1 LRRSKVLITT
11 LAIALLTQTSAD
23 AALFNFSFKDKE
35 MSVESQKGKQG
46 DERAINEVDESTPT
60 FNLFSF
66 GPGKKQAIKNA
77 QQAEE
82 ALESDEARAKN
93 APVVEEVSPDASVET
108 AEKMKQSGFR
118 NIFKRDK
125 NKKQEQ
131 QIQQIQQPNLEE
143 DIQEVDDTSSA
154 QPAVEKTKKKNSLK
168 FWKKQQAPKD
178 DGYNDIIPQSSPYII
193 PDETEDKNIT
203 PAVSTPQNTP
213 VSKNT
218 VLVKDIQISGNSLVK
233 TEDILN
239 AMSTKK
245 GMPYDKEQ
253 VKVNLREIYNM
264 GYFTSKIKAVPTV
277 TQSGVILNIQVEEN
291 LPITSFIVTGNE
303 VVSTKEIQNILEPQ
317 VGMPQN
323 IVNINKA
330 INDIEAYYA
339 QQGYILARVMNIYD
353 KPDGSIFV
361 EINEGMIDEIK
372 YSGNTK
378 TKDYVIANN
387 LSVTPNTV
395 YNDTLMQRDIVRLYN
410 TQAFGNVK
418 RSLAPSE
425 KDPTKYCLTVE
436 VEEKRTGSISIG
448 GGLDLTTG
456 LFGTIGYADKNFLG
470 RGQQTS
476 VSFSTGTGAMMG
488 GDDVLNKADFQAEA
502 KFIEPRLL
510 GSMTS
515 MEVAAFGTSWASF
528 QVPLATEQRY
538 GMNLN
543 FTRPLKKFPHMAAG
557 IGFGAEYDKVKEG
570 DEAKARALFK
580 SAGED
585 FSKRAGQL
593 DSGLFLSVSPNITFD
608 NRDNSMMPRSGT
620 FAMAKLKGAAGVVHS
635 HDMYLAASGTLKQ
648 YFPIAKKSTL
658 VASARA
664 GGKLVGEMPEF
675 ASYRLGGAR
684 AVRGFKEGHVGRG
697 YGYVSGSLE
706 YRTPIPLLD
715 RITSN
720 QFINNTR
727 FAAFVDAGQI
737 ISPSLTQNLYKWPGY
752 AVSAG
757 VGLRFLVPGLG
768 PLSID
773 YGIPLTNPGE
783 GNSKA
788 GQFTFF
794 FGEAY

>member
-1 LRRSKVLITT
+1 MKANKVLIS
-11 LAIALLTQTSAD
+11 AIAISVLAQGSAS
-23 AALFNFSFKDKE
+23 AALLNINMPWNKYKNKNSIESIKEETTKEQKKIENTETPVFQIFNFGEGSNKDKVRKMKKDADGNFVEETDEDLLLEQQETSEEPTEAE
-35 MSVESQKGKQG
+35 MMETSETETTEDDTQSSTESEGEYQDILPVNTQEGEAPSTTEETTEQ
-46 DERAINEVDESTPT
+46 EVQT
-60 FNLFSF
+60 
-66 GPGKKQAIKNA
+66 
-77 QQAEE
+77 EE
-82 ALESDEARAKN
+82 A
-93 APVVEEVSPDASVET
+93 
-108 AEKMKQSGFR
+108 
-118 NIFKRDK
+118 
-125 NKKQEQ
+125 
-131 QIQQIQQPNLEE
+131 
-143 DIQEVDDTSSA
+143 
-154 QPAVEKTKKKNSLK
+154 PAVFT
-168 FWKKQQAPKD
+168 QQEAQAQTQQQN
-178 DGYNDIIPQSSPYII
+178 YIP
-193 PDETEDKNIT
+193 
-203 PAVSTPQNTP
+203 
-213 VSKNT
+213 
-218 VLVKDIQISGNSLVK
+218 VKDIQISGNSLVK

-239 AMSTKK
+239 AMSTKP
-245 GMPYDKEQ
+245 GMPYSKEQ

-277 TQSGVILNIQVEEN
+277 TETGVILQIQVEEN
-291 LPITSFIVTGNE
+291 LPITEFIVTGNE
-303 VVSTKEIQNILEPQ
+303 VVSTKEIQRILESQ

-323 IVNINKA
+323 IVTINKA
-330 INDIEAYYA
+330 INDIEGYYA
-339 QQGYILARVMNIYD
+339 KQGYILARVMNIYD

-395 YNDTLMQRDIVRLYN
+395 YNDNLMQRDIVRLYN

-425 KDPTKYCLTVE
+425 KDPSKYCLTVE

-456 LFGTIGYADKNFLG
+456 LFGTLGYSDKNFLG

-476 VSFSTGTGAMMG
+476 ISFSTGTGAMMG
-488 GDDVLNKADFQAEA
+488 GDDVLDKADFQAEA

-515 MEVAAFGTSWASF
+515 MDITAFGTSWASF

-538 GMNLN
+538 GANIS
-543 FTRPLKKFPHMAAG
+543 FHRPLKKFPHMAAG
-557 IGFGAEYDKVKEG
+557 ITFGAEYDKVKEG
-570 DEAKARALFK
+570 DAAHAENLFK
-580 SAGED
+580 SAGVD
-585 FSKRAGQL
+585 FARRAEQI

-608 NRDNSMMPRSGT
+608 NRDNVMMPRSGM
-620 FAMAKLKGAAGVVHS
+620 FVMANLKGAASVVNNN
-635 HDMYLAASGTLKQ
+635 DMYLAATGTMKK

-664 GGKLVGEMPEF
+664 GGKLVGDMPEF

-684 AVRGFKEGHVGRG
+684 AVRGFKEGRVGRG

-706 YRTPIPLLD
+706 YRTPIPFVD

-737 ISPSLTQNLYKWPGY
+737 ISPSLTQDLYRWPGY

-757 VGLRFLVPGLG
+757 IGLRFLVPGLG

-773 YGIPLTNPGE
+773 YGVPITNPGP
-783 GNSKA
+783 GNPNG

>member
-1 LRRSKVLITT
+1 MKANKVLIS
-11 LAIALLTQTSAD
+11 AIAISVLAQGSAS
-23 AALFNFSFKDKE
+23 AALLNINMPWNKYKNKNSIESIKEETTKEQKKIENTETPVFQIFNFGEGSNKDKVRKMKKDADGNFVEETDEDLLLEQQETSEEPTEAE
-35 MSVESQKGKQG
+35 MMETSETETTEDDTQSSTESEGEYQDILPVNTQEGEAPATTEETTEQEVQTEEAPAVFTQQESQ
-46 DERAINEVDESTPT
+46 
-60 FNLFSF
+60 
-66 GPGKKQAIKNA
+66 A
-77 QQAEE
+77 Q
-82 ALESDEARAKN
+82 
-93 APVVEEVSPDASVET
+93 T
-108 AEKMKQSGFR
+108 
-118 NIFKRDK
+118 
-125 NKKQEQ
+125 Q
-131 QIQQIQQPNLEE
+131 QQN
-143 DIQEVDDTSSA
+143 
-154 QPAVEKTKKKNSLK
+154 
-168 FWKKQQAPKD
+168 
-178 DGYNDIIPQSSPYII
+178 YIP
-193 PDETEDKNIT
+193 
-203 PAVSTPQNTP
+203 
-213 VSKNT
+213 
-218 VLVKDIQISGNSLVK
+218 VKDIQISGNSLVK

-239 AMSTKK
+239 AMSTKP
-245 GMPYDKEQ
+245 GMPYSKEQ

-277 TQSGVILNIQVEEN
+277 TETGVILQIQVEEN
-291 LPITSFIVTGNE
+291 LPITEFIVTGNE
-303 VVSTKEIQNILEPQ
+303 VVSTKEIQRILESQ

-323 IVNINKA
+323 IVTINKA
-330 INDIEAYYA
+330 INDIEGYYA
-339 QQGYILARVMNIYD
+339 KQGYILARVMNIYD

-395 YNDTLMQRDIVRLYN
+395 YNDNLMQRDIVRLYN

-425 KDPTKYCLTVE
+425 KDPSKYCLTVE

-456 LFGTIGYADKNFLG
+456 LFGTLGYSDKNFLG

-476 VSFSTGTGAMMG
+476 ISFSTGTGAMMG
-488 GDDVLNKADFQAEA
+488 GDDVLDKADFQAEA

-515 MEVAAFGTSWASF
+515 MDITAFGTSWASF

-538 GMNLN
+538 GANIS
-543 FTRPLKKFPHMAAG
+543 FHRPLKKFPHMAAG
-557 IGFGAEYDKVKEG
+557 ITFGAEYDKVKEG
-570 DEAKARALFK
+570 DAAHAENLFK
-580 SAGED
+580 SAGVD
-585 FSKRAGQL
+585 FARRAEQI

-608 NRDNSMMPRSGT
+608 NRDNVMMPRSGM
-620 FAMAKLKGAAGVVHS
+620 FVMANLKGAASVVNNN
-635 HDMYLAASGTLKQ
+635 DMYLAATGTMKK

-664 GGKLVGEMPEF
+664 GGKLVGDMPEF

-684 AVRGFKEGHVGRG
+684 AVRGFKEGRVGRG

-706 YRTPIPLLD
+706 YRTPIPFVD

-737 ISPSLTQNLYKWPGY
+737 ISPSLTQDLYRWPGY

-757 VGLRFLVPGLG
+757 IGLRFLVPGLG

-773 YGIPLTNPGE
+773 YGVPITNPGP
-783 GNSKA
+783 GNPNG

>member
-1 LRRSKVLITT
+1 MYNICRILEYKIRYGLLENIINLDIELKANKVLIS
-11 LAIALLTQTSAD
+11 AIAISVLAQGSASAAFGKVTMPWNKDKNNIEAVQEEKKIEKKETS
-23 AALFNFSFKDKE
+23 LFQFFNFGETSGEDK
-35 MSVESQKGKQG
+35 V
-46 DERAINEVDESTPT
+46 R
-60 FNLFSF
+60 
-66 GPGKKQAIKNA
+66 
-77 QQAEE
+77 
-82 ALESDEARAKN
+82 
-93 APVVEEVSPDASVET
+93 
-108 AEKMKQSGFR
+108 KMKKDSDGNF
-118 NIFKRDK
+118 IEETDEDLLL
-125 NKKQEQ
+125 EQ
-131 QIQQIQQPNLEE
+131 QETSEETTETEMMETSETETTEE
-143 DIQEVDDTSSA
+143 DTQSTTENEGEYQDILPVNTQEGEVPATTEETTEQEV
-154 QPAVEKTKKKNSLK
+154 Q
-168 FWKKQQAPKD
+168 
-178 DGYNDIIPQSSPYII
+178 
-193 PDETEDKNIT
+193 TEET
-203 PAVSTPQNTP
+203 PAVVTQQEAQTQQQNYIP
-213 VSKNT
+213 
-218 VLVKDIQISGNSLVK
+218 VKDIQISGNSLVK
-233 TEDILN
+233 TSDILN
-239 AMSTKK
+239 AMSTKV
-245 GMPYDKEQ
+245 GMPYSKDQ

-277 TQSGVILNIQVEEN
+277 TETGVILQIQVEEN
-291 LPITSFIVTGNE
+291 LPITEFIVTGNE
-303 VVSTKEIQNILEPQ
+303 VVSTKEIQRILESQ

-323 IVNINKA
+323 IVTINKA

-395 YNDTLMQRDIVRLYN
+395 YNDNLMQRDIVRLYN

-425 KDPTKYCLTVE
+425 KDPSKYCLTVE

-456 LFGTIGYADKNFLG
+456 LFGTLGYSDKNFLG

-488 GDDVLNKADFQAEA
+488 GDDVLDRADFQAEA

-515 MEVAAFGTSWASF
+515 MDITAFGTSWASF

-538 GMNLN
+538 GANIS
-543 FTRPLKKFPHMAAG
+543 FHRPLKKFPHMAAG
-557 IGFGAEYDKVKEG
+557 ITFGAEYDKVKEG
-570 DEAKARALFK
+570 AEGTAMNLFK
-580 SAGED
+580 AAGID
-585 FSKRAGQL
+585 FARRAEQI

-608 NRDNSMMPRSGT
+608 NRDNVMMPRSGM
-620 FAMAKLKGAAGVVHS
+620 FVMANLKGAASVVNND
-635 HDMYLAASGTLKQ
+635 DMYLAATGTMKK

-664 GGKLVGEMPEF
+664 GGKLVGDMPEF

-684 AVRGFKEGHVGRG
+684 AVRGFKEGRVGRG

-706 YRTPIPLLD
+706 YRTPIPLVD

-737 ISPSLTQNLYKWPGY
+737 ISPSLTQDLYRWPGY

-757 VGLRFLVPGLG
+757 IGLRFLVPGLG

-773 YGIPLTNPGE
+773 YGVPITNPGH
-783 GNSKA
+783 GNSKG